1 MSTLRQTPRVI
12 YRKDYTPPPFLVESV
27 DLLFNL
33 DDEATVVTS
42 TLRISKN
49 PAYKGREEG
58 LKLDGEQLNQD
69 QWDSIDARTIHP
81 EP

>member
-58 LKLDGEQLNQD
+58 LKLDGEQL
-69 QWDSIDARTIHP
+69 
-81 EP
+81 